1 MNSFS
6 RGTRLVLAVAAC
18 AVTGFSGF
26 SGSASAA
33 TPPTVSAVQARAAA
47 AISVRLTSLDRAIS
61 AVNANRVITS
71 SDKATLLTTL
81 KGDRAGLT
89 ALKPKIASDTDA
101 AQARTDYRTVFTG
114 FRVYA
119 LALPQARYAAAV
131 DDITD
136 TVLPRLRDAD
146 ERLAELLTGTAA
158 GRVSSDV
165 EAAMTDLGAQIQAIT
180 SATKGL
186 SATVLAYTPAQYNA
200 NHALLAGPRQQL
212 RTARADIER
221 ARKDISTVIGALK

>member
-1 MNSFS
+1 MTSFS
-6 RGTRLVLAVAAC
+6 RGARVVLAFAAC
-18 AVTGFSGF
+18 AVTGF

-33 TPPTVSAVQARAAA
+33 TPPTLSAVQARAAA
-47 AISVRLTSLDRAIS
+47 AISVRLASLNRAIS
-61 AVNANRVITS
+61 AVDANRVITS
-71 SDKATLLTTL
+71 SDKATLLNTL
-81 KGDRAGLT
+81 TGDQAGLT
-89 ALKPKIASDTDA
+89 ALKPKIATDTEP

-146 ERLAELLTGTAA
+146 ERLAGLLTGSAA
-158 GRVSSDV
+158 DRDSNDV
-165 EAAMTDLGAQIQAIT
+165 VAAMTDLGAQIQAIT

-212 RTARADIER
+212 RTARADIDL

>member
-18 AVTGFSGF
+18 AVTGFSG
-26 SGSASAA
+26 SASAA
-33 TPPTVSAVQARAAA
+33 APPTLSAVQARAAA
-47 AISVRLTSLDRAIS
+47 AISARLTSLNRAIS

-81 KGDRAGLT
+81 KGDLAGLT
-89 ALKPKIASDTDA
+89 ALKPKITSDTDA
-101 AQARTDYRTVFTG
+101 AQSRTDYRTVFTG

-146 ERLAELLTGTAA
+146 ERLAELLTEAA
-158 GRVSSDV
+158 GGRVSSDV
-165 EAAMTDLGAQIQAIT
+165 EAAMTDLGAQIHAIT

-212 RTARADIER
+212 RTARADIDR
-221 ARKDISTVIGALK
+221 ARTDISTVIEALK